1 MNPNPGHTEQARW
14 FAEEVQPHEP
24 DLRAWL
30 GRRFPGLSDV
40 DDLVQDSFLKLVR
53 ARNSGRVA
61 EARPYLFAVARNAA
75 LDRFRRDRVSGL
87 GRAVDAD
94 SVALV
99 GESADAAALSDRDR
113 QMTMLT
119 EAIEALPTRC
129 RLVLKLRKLQG
140 LSHREIAGR
149 LGVSENTVNAQI
161 AKGVARCREYFQA
174 QGLLPN

>member
-1 MNPNPGHTEQARW
+1 MNPNPGQMEQARW

-24 DLRAWL
+24 ALRAWL
-30 GRRFPGLSDV
+30 GRRFPGLADV

-53 ARNSGRVA
+53 ARNSGRVT

-75 LDRFRRDRVSGL
+75 VDRYRRTRSAGMR
-87 GRAVDAD
+87 RAVDAD
-94 SVALV
+94 SVAEV
-99 GESADAAALSDRDR
+99 AENPEGAAVSDHHL
-113 QMTMLT
+113 TMLVQ
-119 EAIEALPTRC
+119 AIEALPNRC

-149 LGVSENTVNAQI
+149 LGVSEHTVNAQI

-174 QGLLPN
+174 QGLLS